1 MHIRHF
7 FQLNGSRLQTVE
19 VVFQLLK
26 FFPRF
31 LHIILKAIIKILRE
45 QVIDQIERP
54 LPDRIGSCCGLF
66 QAKRCFRHGTLGF
79 DHSAPSMSKRYLKQ
93 QDTPVSVYS
102 ALRPGKAAF
111 CSFARPFLYF
121 GTSAPHADWEEVV
134 DANPV
139 SLLVE
144 TKLSREK
151 FPHHFN
157 YTLKKPFLP
166 VLTALFFS
174 LSRNLLI
181 FTTFEP
187 PSKWQ
192 ITGRMFAGVHLRC
205 HHDRRFLCRTRCRP
219 YSPHT
224 AQRSDKI
231 DTQCNH
237 QQQSEDEA
245 GKRAE
250 QAAHRFPAGA
260 RDVAEEEGD
269 SYPQRLSRHVEDE
282 ETPVGIG
289 VSPGQQVDDAAE
301 GGDEEAAQENGPAS
315 VFLKFFARACHDLRR
330 DQRAAAR
337 AFEPVQR
344 LCPPQ
349 PSDPVS
355 HAISHH

>member
-166 VLTALFFS
+166 VLTALFFP

-192 ITGRMFAGVHLRC
+192 ITGRMFAGLYLRC
-205 HHDRRFLCRTRCRP
+205 HHDGRFLCFPRP
-219 YSPHT
+219 RPFSLCA
-224 AQRSDKI
+224 AQRCEEI
-231 DTQCNH
+231 DTEGNY
-237 QQQSEDEA
+237 QQQGEDEA

-250 QAAHRFPAGA
+250 QAAQRLPAGA
-260 RDVAEEEGD
+260 REVAEGERD
-269 SYPQRLSRHVEDE
+269 AHAQRLSHRIEDKE
-282 ETPVGIG
+282 APVGIG

-301 GGDEEAAQENGPAS
+301 GGDEEAAQEDGPAPM
-315 VFLKFFARACHDLRR
+315 FLKFSARARHDLRG
-330 DQRAAAR
+330 DQRVAAWP
-337 AFEPVQR
+337 FEPVQR
-344 LCPPQ
+344 LCSP
-349 PSDPVS
+349 
-355 HAISHH
+355 